1 MHISI
6 FIGGRKCH
14 LKELNLRKNPDIVI
28 KPYDKGRDICIMNR
42 SDYLQV
48 GYKHL
53 ESEHY
58 TELDQDIT
66 QETIL
71 LVHNVLTEMRNKNH
85 IDKHTLAY
93 LDPSSQTCH
102 VPTMY
107 FLPSSEYTIRNVET
121 TTALFRA
128 NTSYMVVP
136 ASVLVIVT
144 SYYPQHVKLQTSS
157 IW

>member
-1 MHISI
+1 
-6 FIGGRKCH
+6 
-14 LKELNLRKNPDIVI
+14 
-28 KPYDKGRDICIMNR
+28 MNR

-66 QETIL
+66 QETTI
-71 LVHNVLTEMRNKNH
+71 LVHNVLTEMRNNNH

-93 LDPSSQTCH
+93 LDLSSQTCH

-107 FLPSSEYTIRNVET
+107 FLPKIHQTPPTGTPFVGRPIINGCSSP
-121 TTALFRA
+121 TAKISEFVDHFLL
-128 NTSYMVVP
+128 P
-136 ASVLVIVT
+136 IVT
-144 SYYPQHVKLQTSS
+144 AQPTYMSATQQTYCRNSKE
-157 IW
+157 